1 MMTTKTKNKTV
12 IKAHRGM
19 AHVPRGRRRPL
30 NPRQRPQVEPRRRGD
45 DRPRAPGIDRPQ
57 MPRGRNPRLPA
68 NFFQMS
74 PNARKQFL
82 AVRAAKDA
90 RGRQITP
97 AQRDR
102 MTPAQRD
109 RMIRQMELARRRFN
123 QQRRRKRPTGTPIP
137 QQKRD
142 KSSPFTQQ
150 VRQAQPVGIPQ
161 EVRQA
166 RQEPRVAQPVPIP
179 ATMAAKGKF
188 ITKKNIGANDYRQ
201 GGMVLNSIDN
211 RKNKK

>member
-1 MMTTKTKNKTV
+1 MATTKKPTTAKKPAAKKTAV

-90 RGRQITP
+90 TSKPTRRRDPLTP
-97 AQRDR
+97 AMRSR
-102 MTPAQRD
+102 L
-109 RMIRQMELARRRFN
+109 MEMRRRA
-123 QQRRRKRPTGTPIP
+123 QQRRQLPPLQGRKPTATEVAQLKADRDRFNKRQQEAQAKMRANIFGRGRKPTQATQTPKVATPRKRPTGTPRGP
-137 QQKRD
+137 QVSPRKRN
-142 KSSPFTQQ
+142 FRFRGRT
-150 VRQAQPVGIPQ
+150 
-161 EVRQA
+161 
-166 RQEPRVAQPVPIP
+166 
-179 ATMAAKGKF
+179 
-188 ITKKNIGANDYRQ
+188 
-201 GGMVLNSIDN
+201 
-211 RKNKK
+211 